1 MGIKKS
7 GDEMILPYC
16 LLMVALFDFFK
27 LDFTPCKVE
36 LRLRH
41 IELQERE
48 EKQRWKGYR
57 KVD

>member
-1 MGIKKS
+1 
-7 GDEMILPYC
+7 MILPYC